1 MTPTQKKTFEIP
13 ILLLLLWTLQAL
25 ELSIMQLPFFVGVP
39 QIVSFIVAY
48 IAFTRDWGMIAIL
61 SFAFAALGSAN
72 VTYASGIFIAAHMW
86 TALFVKLAA
95 SSLTLEGRQSFV
107 MLMVAFHFLYSLMVM
122 ILLHFVNAG
131 PTLPSF
137 FAQFFVQVL
146 YVAAGAFLLYPLFQ
160 KWDEFFDHAEEDENS
175 LSRGPSL
182 SRR

>member
-1 MTPTQKKTFEIP
+1 M
-13 ILLLLLWTLQAL
+13 LLLWAFQAL
-25 ELSIMQLPFFVGVP
+25 ELSIMQLPLFVGVP

-72 VTYASGIFIAAHMW
+72 VTYSSGIFIAAHMW
-86 TALFVKLAA
+86 TALFIKLAA

-107 MLMVAFHFLYSLMVM
+107 MLMVAFHFLYSLIVMV
-122 ILLHFVNAG
+122 LLHLVSAG
-131 PTLPSF
+131 PTIPSF
-137 FAQFFVQVL
+137 FAQFLLQVL
-146 YVAAGAFLLYPLFQ
+146 FVALGAFILYPLLQ
-160 KWDEFFDHAEEDENS
+160 KWDEFFEHSDEEENS